1 MLPNDG
7 DTLLAAAAAA
17 RAVADDGI
25 DAQVVRARTAVQGLA
40 ALAVFE
46 PEAAPGRPTCSPC
59 QSASSATRHGA
70 VTVANRA
77 ALTRAGPCEPGDVL
91 GVVDGDIAVIG
102 HDDVGVGREVLRR
115 LLASGGELVTLVV
128 GADARDGLG
137 VALAAEARGLQRGV
151 EVSQIDGGQPV
162 YSVLIGVE

>member
-1 MLPNDG
+1 MH
-7 DTLLAAAAAA
+7 
-17 RAVADDGI
+17 
-25 DAQVVRARTAVQGLA
+25 ARTAVQGLA

-46 PEAAPGRPTCSPC
+46 PSAAPSANVLAM

-77 ALTRAGPCEPGDVL
+77 ALTSAGPCEPGDVL
-91 GVVDGDIAVIG
+91 GVVDGDIVVIG
-102 HDDVGVGREVLRR
+102 DDEVEVGREVMRR
-115 LLASGGELVTLVV
+115 LLASGGELVTVV
-128 GADARDGLG
+128 IG
-137 VALAAEARGLQRGV
+137 AEAREGLGQALATEAMAQQRGV